1 MAEMVSAELHFE
13 TVGGDLLGLPHHPGV
28 GDQQVDAWV
37 GRPQSVGG
45 RAHRVERAEVEGLQG
60 DVGAWAGGDD
70 ARQGGIAL
78 FQVAYREH
86 DVRTTVGEYRGR
98 LVSDAGVGAGDDNDA
113 TALIGH
119 IGLRPLAV
127 LGVVGG
133 HGQKHTHPRRGP
145 PGWRRASKR
154 PCEGSDRSQ
163 IRSARRKVENV
174 ITGLAH
180 TGVCVPDCEAAVA
193 FYRDV
198 LGLRVLSPP
207 YVMSGNAIRD
217 DMGELVSDPTMKAAI
232 VGFGDDGDRV
242 LEVIEYVNVDGGDQ
256 RTAAALTDHGI
267 SHVGLVCEDLDATR
281 AELESK
287 GVRFLV
293 SGIADVARVRT
304 TWFVDPW
311 GVVFILVEKSRPERP
326 YFAQGAEVND
336 A

>member
-1 MAEMVSAELHFE
+1 
-13 TVGGDLLGLPHHPGV
+13 
-28 GDQQVDAWV
+28 
-37 GRPQSVGG
+37 
-45 RAHRVERAEVEGLQG
+45 
-60 DVGAWAGGDD
+60 
-70 ARQGGIAL
+70 
-78 FQVAYREH
+78 
-86 DVRTTVGEYRGR
+86 
-98 LVSDAGVGAGDDNDA
+98 
-113 TALIGH
+113 
-119 IGLRPLAV
+119 
-127 LGVVGG
+127 
-133 HGQKHTHPRRGP
+133 
-145 PGWRRASKR
+145 
-154 PCEGSDRSQ
+154 
-163 IRSARRKVENV
+163 V

-217 DMGELVSDPTMKAAI
+217 DMGELVSDPSMKAAI

-242 LEVIEYVNVDGGDQ
+242 LEVIEYLGLERGEAGGDQ
-256 RTAAALTDHGI
+256 PRRAALTDHGL
-267 SHVGLVCEDLDATR
+267 SHVGLICDDLDATR

-326 YFAQGAEVND
+326 YFSQWG
-336 A
+336 

>member
-1 MAEMVSAELHFE
+1 
-13 TVGGDLLGLPHHPGV
+13 
-28 GDQQVDAWV
+28 
-37 GRPQSVGG
+37 
-45 RAHRVERAEVEGLQG
+45 
-60 DVGAWAGGDD
+60 
-70 ARQGGIAL
+70 
-78 FQVAYREH
+78 
-86 DVRTTVGEYRGR
+86 
-98 LVSDAGVGAGDDNDA
+98 
-113 TALIGH
+113 
-119 IGLRPLAV
+119 
-127 LGVVGG
+127 
-133 HGQKHTHPRRGP
+133 
-145 PGWRRASKR
+145 
-154 PCEGSDRSQ
+154 
-163 IRSARRKVENV
+163 V

-232 VGFGDDGDRV
+232 VGLPDGSDRV
-242 LEVIEYVNVDGGDQ
+242 LEVIEYLNVEGSDQ
-256 RTAAALTDHGI
+256 RRAAALTDLTVQGL
-267 SHVGLVCEDLDATR
+267 SHVGLICEDIEATR

-326 YFAQGAEVND
+326 YFSQWA
-336 A
+336 